1 MKNTIFLVISLL
13 VITVCNAQKV
23 IGKIIYNA
31 TVEPTKEYKE
41 KYKSKNSSHDRL
53 FKAIEKQGEN
63 FNLELV
69 FSNKNAVYQLIEPM
83 LRDSK
88 EQYIFNM
95 AKAIYKTGHKFYNSS
110 EKKTIT
116 KEVDF
121 LEEKYLIE
129 TKYTFSNWKMLNKQE
144 KIGKYNCYL
153 AERDFEYQTRKGKT
167 KIKQLVWYT
176 PEIPLPFGP
185 SEFVGFPGLVLKV
198 QSGTIIYKAK
208 VIKLNP
214 KEKIKLDVFE
224 GGKIISEKEFSQIT
238 KKAREYLING

>member
-1 MKNTIFLVISLL
+1 
-13 VITVCNAQKV
+13 
-23 IGKIIYNA
+23 
-31 TVEPTKEYKE
+31 
-41 KYKSKNSSHDRL
+41 
-53 FKAIEKQGEN
+53 
-63 FNLELV
+63 
-69 FSNKNAVYQLIEPM
+69 M

-214 KEKIKLDVFE
+214 KEKIKLDVFK

-238 KKAREYLING
+238 KKAREYLIKG